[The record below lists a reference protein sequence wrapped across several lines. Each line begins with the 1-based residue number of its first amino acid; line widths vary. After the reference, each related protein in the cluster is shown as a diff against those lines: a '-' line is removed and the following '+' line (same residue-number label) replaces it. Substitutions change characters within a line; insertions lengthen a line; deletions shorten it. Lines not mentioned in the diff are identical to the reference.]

1 MLLLL
6 WLVLGILIWSFFQPT
21 IASIVFIIFI
31 VLLEGGLLIA
41 SASCNPNVALY
52 TFNRYHLD
60 VSEWTPSEIKTLR
73 KYCLYFSYPISSQM
87 FSSTL
92 SGIWGSAFILVPWL
106 LYNHLW
112 ISAVI
117 IGVNCFIAGPLSKK
131 LSPRLYLHTEV
142 ESKGNVD
149 LLPEMDTVDSIC
161 ERLLEH
167 ADKPLNDFKLPEES
181 ENESYMHNHNREDKI

>member
-1 MLLLL
+1 MLI
-6 WLVLGILIWSFFQPT
+6 WLVLGILIWSFFQPV

-41 SASCNPNVALY
+41 SDSCNPKVAAY
-52 TFNRYHLD
+52 SFNRYNLD
-60 VSEWTPSEIKTLR
+60 ESEWTPSEIKALR
-73 KYCLYFSYPISSQM
+73 KYCLYFSYPHSSQM

-112 ISAVI
+112 ISAVV
-117 IGVNCFIAGPLSKK
+117 IGINYFIAGPLSKK
-131 LSPRLYLHTEV
+131 LNPRLYLHTEV
-142 ESKGNVD
+142 ESKGKVD
-149 LLPEMDTVDSIC
+149 LLSEMNAVDSVC

-167 ADKPLNDFKLPEES
+167 QRSAIPN
-181 ENESYMHNHNREDKI
+181 ENNIE